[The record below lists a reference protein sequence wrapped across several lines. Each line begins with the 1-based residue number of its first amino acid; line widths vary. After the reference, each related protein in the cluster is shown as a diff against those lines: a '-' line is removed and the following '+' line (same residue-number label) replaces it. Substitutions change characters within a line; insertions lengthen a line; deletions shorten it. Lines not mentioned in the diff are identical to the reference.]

1 MRKQTHEVFGTD
13 HMFLIEH
20 HLHILVGQ
28 YLRSHPTTED
38 SPFRLKIRGL
48 PMPEKP
54 VPAPAAPRGW
64 KMGTILPFHSPAIT
78 GGGISDNPIKEA
90 MMEMQGMQG
99 QEGASDTANNGEG
112 KKKKDKKKGK
122 A

>member
-1 MRKQTHEVFGTD
+1 MTD
-13 HMFLIEH
+13 LCVIVEH

-28 YLRSHPTTED
+28 YLRANPTTED
-38 SPFRLKIRGL
+38 SPYRLRIRGL

-64 KMGTILPFHSPAIT
+64 KIGKILPFHSPAIT

-90 MMEMQGMQG
+90 MMEMQGMPG
-99 QEGASDTANNGEG
+99 QEGMSDGPPSGEG
-112 KKKKDKKKGK
+112 KKKKEKKKGK

>member
-1 MRKQTHEVFGTD
+1 
-13 HMFLIEH
+13 
-20 HLHILVGQ
+20 
-28 YLRSHPTTED
+28 
-38 SPFRLKIRGL
+38 
-48 PMPEKP
+48 
-54 VPAPAAPRGW
+54 
-64 KMGTILPFHSPAIT
+64 MGTILPIHSPAIT

-99 QEGASDTANNGEG
+99 QEGLSDTPNSGEG

>member
-1 MRKQTHEVFGTD
+1 
-13 HMFLIEH
+13 
-20 HLHILVGQ
+20 
-28 YLRSHPTTED
+28 
-38 SPFRLKIRGL
+38 
-48 PMPEKP
+48 MPEKP

-64 KMGTILPFHSPAIT
+64 KIGTILPIHSPAIT

-90 MMEMQGMQG
+90 MMEMQGGQG
-99 QEGASDTANNGEG
+99 EEVASDTPKNGEG